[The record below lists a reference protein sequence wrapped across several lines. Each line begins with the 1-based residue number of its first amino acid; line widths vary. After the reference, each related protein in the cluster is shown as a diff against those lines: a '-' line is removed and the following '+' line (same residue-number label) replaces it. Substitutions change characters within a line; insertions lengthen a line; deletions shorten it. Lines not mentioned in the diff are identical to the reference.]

1 MMKEWKINQTVF
13 IDKVDKEKIRPII
26 LGSCMS
32 KILERMVNE
41 RLLWWAE
48 NRGILEKWQNGF
60 RRGRFCI
67 DNLAKVKM
75 EVEMAGLT
83 GEKIAIAFLDV
94 NSAYDDITVN
104 L

>member
-1 MMKEWKINQTVF
+1 MAHACLRSWRE
-13 IDKVDKEKIRPII
+13 
-26 LGSCMS
+26 
-32 KILERMVNE
+32 VNE

-48 NRGILEKWQNGF
+48 NRGILEKRQNGF
-60 RRGRFCI
+60 RRGRSCI

-83 GEKIAIAFLDV
+83 GEKIAITFLNV
-94 NSAYDDITVN
+94 NSGYDDITVN